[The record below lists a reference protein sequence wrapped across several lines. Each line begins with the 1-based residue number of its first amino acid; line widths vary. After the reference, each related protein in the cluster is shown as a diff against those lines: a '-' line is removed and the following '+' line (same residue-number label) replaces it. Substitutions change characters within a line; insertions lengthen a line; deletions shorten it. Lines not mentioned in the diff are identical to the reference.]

1 MTSLHGANYHQLS
14 NILPMYD
21 CRTSP
26 MIQMRLML
34 LLQPTV
40 LKTDT
45 TIYTHV
51 SVQDAN
57 RLSKIKNIV
66 HV

>member
-1 MTSLHGANYHQLS
+1 MTPLHGANYHQLS
-14 NILPMYD
+14 NILPLYD
-21 CRTSP
+21 CRTLL

-57 RLSKIKNIV
+57 GHSKIKSIMQM
-66 HV
+66 